1 MTLGGT
7 NILDLISSANTSG
20 GGYFLVWAET
30 SGLLTT
36 TNTNGYWNF
45 GSGISNGTFRLGIF
59 PPNSTLTYIVITTT
73 GTITAGA
80 PIVTVTKLVG
90 GTNNAGTN
98 VTATI
103 NIPIGSAVNSKSV
116 NISFSQGDCLQIQTT
131 TSSGGGGGNSRIT
144 LQFETVGV
152 TGAKGDTGE
161 TGAMGSTGATPV
173 LSIGTVTSG
182 TTPNAYL
189 TGNATYPVL
198 NLVVP
203 KGDKGDTGQTG
214 ATGSTGQTGANGSK
228 GDAGITP
235 TFTFS
240 NITTLDSSYQ
250 CTLTTSSLNNTY
262 DLQFGIPRGAM
273 PTIVGAT
280 TTLLSAD
287 KNPTVTIT
295 QVSPGAYSLA
305 FGIPT
310 SPVNN
315 DGEADDGNDNG
326 GGFLGKMKRGI
337 KSITNSASGLVGL
350 ASLGALIIATIL
362 ASAEFAYLQ
371 SQITAL
377 QVEVGIIDG
386 EITILNAKTQNQT
399 ATLTTTNFTS
409 DVRVV
414 NPLDTLN
421 SYAIKLSQDGTIT
434 SSGTITCGTITSSG
448 SITSDGNIRSKNI
461 LSADKKI
468 TCGTTSIDSSGN
480 LSIGSYIYCDA
491 SMGTISGT
499 NITTSGTLSS
509 NVVDV
514 STNLICNNIN
524 FHSNNN
530 TLNIGTNGTL
540 IEQAYHTINIG
551 TSFTTTNI
559 PGYYNFSKSFTLPT
573 GGFRQF

>member
-1 MTLGGT
+1 
-7 NILDLISSANTSG
+7 
-20 GGYFLVWAET
+20 
-30 SGLLTT
+30 
-36 TNTNGYWNF
+36 
-45 GSGISNGTFRLGIF
+45 
-59 PPNSTLTYIVITTT
+59 
-73 GTITAGA
+73 
-80 PIVTVTKLVG
+80 
-90 GTNNAGTN
+90 
-98 VTATI
+98 
-103 NIPIGSAVNSKSV
+103 
-116 NISFSQGDCLQIQTT
+116 
-131 TSSGGGGGNSRIT
+131 
-144 LQFETVGV
+144 
-152 TGAKGDTGE
+152 
-161 TGAMGSTGATPV
+161 
-173 LSIGTVTSG
+173 
-182 TTPNAYL
+182 
-189 TGNATYPVL
+189 
-198 NLVVP
+198 
-203 KGDKGDTGQTG
+203 
-214 ATGSTGQTGANGSK
+214 
-228 GDAGITP
+228 
-235 TFTFS
+235 
-240 NITTLDSSYQ
+240 
-250 CTLTTSSLNNTY
+250 
-262 DLQFGIPRGAM
+262 
-273 PTIVGAT
+273 
-280 TTLLSAD
+280 
-287 KNPTVTIT
+287 
-295 QVSPGAYSLA
+295 
-305 FGIPT
+305 
-310 SPVNN
+310 
-315 DGEADDGNDNG
+315 
-326 GGFLGKMKRGI
+326 
-337 KSITNSASGLVGL
+337 LVGL